1 MHKLREEKYP
11 VQGKRRGQ
19 EEISSVENNQGK
31 AVSKSCLLRDRRIL
45 SIDTRKIEN
54 NSLVAALIIMV
65 RPVMSLLQASIQ
77 VVMKSRIPFGSSSG
91 AWEVSLNVRVNVIF
105 TADLHPGHEGQVV
118 IISPNATS
126 SPFAN
131 FRSVSSSSL
140 KRVNTDSSTRSLPR
154 QSPGN

>member
-65 RPVMSLLQASIQ
+65 RQVMSLLQASIQ
-77 VVMKSRIPFGSSSG
+77 VVMKSQISFGSSSSG
-91 AWEVSLNVRVNVIF
+91 AWEVLLNVRVNVIF
-105 TADLHPGHEGQVV
+105 TANLHPGHE
-118 IISPNATS
+118 
-126 SPFAN
+126 
-131 FRSVSSSSL
+131 R
-140 KRVNTDSSTRSLPR
+140 
-154 QSPGN
+154 